1 MNYAEYKKELI
12 KLNGMGNGDYVL
24 GIMRGIIT
32 AASHDRSLPTEDY
45 CDLVD
50 IYYDLVQS
58 E

>member
-32 AASHDRSLPTEDY
+32 AASHDY

-50 IYYDLVQS
+50 IYYDLVQIRY
-58 E
+58 EV